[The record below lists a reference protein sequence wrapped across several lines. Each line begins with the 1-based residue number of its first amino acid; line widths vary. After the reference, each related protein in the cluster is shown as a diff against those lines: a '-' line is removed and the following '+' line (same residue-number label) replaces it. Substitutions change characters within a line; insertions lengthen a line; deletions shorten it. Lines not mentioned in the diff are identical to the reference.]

1 MQLGKKR
8 IWNVLLFLVERK
20 NLLSKDNLII
30 NPNLWVVVLLSLYF
44 FEKSLV
50 LPKFY
55 LVLLYS
61 VGHGFYE
68 AKLHLSP

>member
-1 MQLGKKR
+1 MHLGKKR

-20 NLLSKDNLII
+20 YLLSKDNLII

-44 FEKSLV
+44 LKKSLV

-55 LVLLYS
+55 LVFTIQCRSWFL
-61 VGHGFYE
+61 
-68 AKLHLSP
+68 

>member
-20 NLLSKDNLII
+20 YLLSKDNLI

-61 VGHGFYE
+61 VGHGFCE